1 MQKSRAK
8 HTHQTHPKFRRKAKS
23 QEYPSHFLSDS
34 SLVLFLSPYNL
45 SFSILLPTPN
55 PPLPSSLDGVAN
67 ASTPFLALLS
77 LSTLIRISKMQTTA
91 FTFSPSISL
100 SKPRRPSIY
109 SLNPIS
115 PSSPSRS
122 LHFASINGLSGS
134 SLPRFPSIRCSS
146 SFRGLNGWISSPPP
160 EEQGSDGV
168 VVRAA
173 SVPESTGE
181 IEKTSSLTSTL
192 QLGAL
197 FGLWYLFNI
206 YFNIYNKQ
214 VLKVFPYP
222 ITITTVQF
230 AVGTI
235 LVLFMWTS
243 NLYRRPKISGAQ
255 LVAILPLAVVHT
267 LGNLFTNMSLGKVA
281 VSFTHTIKA
290 MEPFFSV
297 VLSAMFLGEIPT
309 LWVVASLLPIVGGVG
324 LASMTEASFNWPGF
338 WSAMASNLTN
348 QSRNVLS
355 KKFMVKKEESL
366 DNITLFSIITIMSFF
381 LLTPF
386 TLFMEGVKV
395 TPAYLQSAG
404 LNVRQVYIRSLLAAL
419 CFHAYQQVS
428 YMILQRVSPVTHS
441 VGNCVKRVVVIV
453 TSVLFFR
460 TPVSPINS
468 MGTGVALAGV
478 FLYSRV
484 KRIKP
489 KPKAA

>member
-1 MQKSRAK
+1 MQGSAIV
-8 HTHQTHPKFRRKAKS
+8 F
-23 QEYPSHFLSDS
+23 
-34 SLVLFLSPYNL
+34 SP
-45 SFSILLPTPN
+45 
-55 PPLPSSLDGVAN
+55 
-67 ASTPFLALLS
+67 LS
-77 LSTLIRISKMQTTA
+77 LSTHPRK
-91 FTFSPSISL
+91 L
-100 SKPRRPSIY
+100 SVRGF
-109 SLNPIS
+109 NPLCS
-115 PSSPSRS
+115 PSSELQRFSNSSAVSTSTRRLVPISCS
-122 LHFASINGLSGS
+122 LKQSGWVS
-134 SLPRFPSIRCSS
+134 GPNPGI
-146 SFRGLNGWISSPPP
+146 PKP
-160 EEQGSDGV
+160 ESDGV

-173 SVPESTGE
+173 AETAGPGDSPKS
-181 IEKTSSLTSTL
+181 KSFSDTL
-192 QLGAL
+192 VLGSL

-206 YFNIYNKQ
+206 WFNIYNKQ
-214 VLKVFPYP
+214 FTKDEDSLKGAEGGRHEAVLKAFHYP
-222 ITITTVQF
+222 MTVTLVQF
-230 AVGTI
+230 SVGTV
-235 LVLFMWTS
+235 LVTLMWTL

-255 LVAILPLAVVHT
+255 LVAILPLALVHT

-297 VLSAMFLGEIPT
+297 VLSAMFLGEFPT
-309 LWVVASLLPIVGGVG
+309 LWVVSSLLPIVGGVA
-324 LASMTEASFNWPGF
+324 LASMTEASFNWAGF

-366 DNITLFSIITIMSFF
+366 DNITLFSIITIMSLF
-381 LLTPF
+381 LMAPT
-386 TLFMEGVKV
+386 TIFMEGIKF
-395 TPAYLQSAG
+395 TPSYLQAAG
-404 LNVRQVYIRSLLAAL
+404 VNANQLYTRSLIAAL

-468 MGTGVALAGV
+468 LGTGIALAGV

-489 KPKAA
+489 KPKTA

>member
-1 MQKSRAK
+1 MQSSAFSLS
-8 HTHQTHPKFRRKAKS
+8 HT
-23 QEYPSHFLSDS
+23 
-34 SLVLFLSPYNL
+34 
-45 SFSILLPTPN
+45 LPTPN
-55 PPLPSSLDGVAN
+55 PRKLSHPSLHRFNPL
-67 ASTPFLALLS
+67 
-77 LSTLIRISKMQTTA
+77 ISKSVSFNPLTT
-91 FTFSPSISL
+91 
-100 SKPRRPSIY
+100 
-109 SLNPIS
+109 
-115 PSSPSRS
+115 SSSSSR
-122 LHFASINGLSGS
+122 
-134 SLPRFPSIRCSS
+134 RFPSFSCSS
-146 SFRGLNGWISSPPP
+146 SPRLNGWISTP
-160 EEQGSDGV
+160 EPSKERQSDSLQQVKAADSISESADDEASKSKFKDTLVLGS
-168 VVRAA
+168 
-173 SVPESTGE
+173 
-181 IEKTSSLTSTL
+181 
-192 QLGAL
+192 L

-222 ITITTVQF
+222 VTVTTVQF
-230 AVGTI
+230 AVGSV
-235 LVLFMWTS
+235 LVLFMWTT
-243 NLYRRPKISGAQ
+243 NLYKRPKITGAQ
-255 LVAILPLAVVHT
+255 LLAILPLAAVHT
-267 LGNLFTNMSLGKVA
+267 LGNLFTNMSLGKVS

-297 VLSAMFLGEIPT
+297 VLSAMFLGEVPSI
-309 LWVVASLLPIVGGVG
+309 WIISSLLPIVGGVG
-324 LASMTEASFNWPGF
+324 LASMTEASFNWAGF

-381 LLTPF
+381 LLAPVSI
-386 TLFMEGVKV
+386 FMEGVKF
-395 TPAYLQSAG
+395 TPSYLQSAG
-404 LNVRQVYIRSLLAAL
+404 LNVNQVYTRSFIAAL

-468 MGTGVALAGV
+468 LGTGVALAGV

-489 KPKAA
+489 KTA